1 MDTNLNS
8 SIFIWLAAAPQGAIA
23 LLTATLA
30 AAAALLVV
38 FLTQWILGRR
48 ARTELLTKKL
58 EELYLS
64 LNDVLAHNLKRVEG
78 ALPLF
83 SGSTTT
89 TDLSRNSSERQGL
102 DLHKKIIMYVRLYFP
117 KLSASHQNIFHR
129 NSAINMLIYS
139 IESGIKH
146 EAEELLELS
155 YSYRDAVVAM
165 EEEII
170 NNRNILVK
178 DQLFFRKYNKSK
190 IKESKSNQQ
199 QPPPK

>member
-1 MDTNLNS
+1 MNS
-8 SIFIWLAAAPQGAIA
+8 SIFNWLSAAPQGAIA
-23 LLTATLA
+23 LLTAILA

-58 EELYLS
+58 EDLYL
-64 LNDVLAHNLKRVEG
+64 LLTDVLAHNLKRVEE

-83 SGSTTT
+83 TDATTSQ
-89 TDLSRNSSERQGL
+89 DLSRSSSDRQGL
-102 DLHKKIIMYVRLYFP
+102 DLHKKIVMYVRLYFP
-117 KLSASHQNIFHR
+117 KLSKTHQHVFQR

-139 IESGIKH
+139 IETGNEHKTD
-146 EAEELLELS
+146 ELMSFS

-170 NNRNILVK
+170 NNRNILTR
-178 DQLFFRKYNKSK
+178 DHLIFRKYKKSRT
-190 IKESKSNQQ
+190 KESKHNQDTVNQ
-199 QPPPK
+199 